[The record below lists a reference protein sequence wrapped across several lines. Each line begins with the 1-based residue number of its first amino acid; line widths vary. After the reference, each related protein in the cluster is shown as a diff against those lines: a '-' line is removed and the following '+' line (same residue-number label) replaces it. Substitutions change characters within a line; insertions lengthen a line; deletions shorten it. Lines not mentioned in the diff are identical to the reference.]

1 MKQLIENMK
10 ISTIKKAILAI
21 FTATQHK
28 EKYENPNT
36 EETY

>member
-10 ISTIKKAILAI
+10 ISTLKKAVLAI
-21 FTATQHK
+21 FSAAQHK

-36 EETY
+36 EET